1 LAKKTTADASAG
13 AANDEPSSDEAT
25 KQTRKGTPTPT
36 RKERE
41 AANKRPL
48 VPSDR
53 KEAARQSRAK
63 STELRERARI
73 GMAAGDDRY
82 LTARDRGP
90 QRRYVRDYVDARYG
104 IGEFMIP
111 IILFVLILSFVQ
123 SLQAYSILV
132 LWFFVLVTIVDSIF
146 LGFRLNKLIA
156 EKFGAGKV
164 ERGLRWYATMRSIQL
179 RIMRL
184 PKPQVKRREFP
195 S

>member
-1 LAKKTTADASAG
+1 
-13 AANDEPSSDEAT
+13 
-25 KQTRKGTPTPT
+25 
-36 RKERE
+36 
-41 AANKRPL
+41 
-48 VPSDR
+48 
-53 KEAARQSRAK
+53 
-63 STELRERARI
+63 
-73 GMAAGDDRY
+73 
-82 LTARDRGP
+82 
-90 QRRYVRDYVDARYG
+90 VRDYVDARYG

>member
-1 LAKKTTADASAG
+1 MPAKQSG
-13 AANDEPSSDEAT
+13 
-25 KQTRKGTPTPT
+25 KGTPTPT

-63 STELRERARI
+63 SNEQRERARI

-90 QRRYVRDYVDARYG
+90 QRRYVRDYVDARSG
-104 IGEFMIP
+104 VGEFMVP
-111 IILFVLILSFVQ
+111 IVLFVLLLSFVPAM
-123 SLQAYSILV
+123 QAYSILV
-132 LWFFVLVTIVDSIF
+132 LWFFVLVAIIDSVIMNI
-146 LGFRLNKLIA
+146 RLQRRLA

-164 ERGLRWYATMRSIQL
+164 ERGLRWYSTMRSIQL
-179 RIMRL
+179 RMMRL